1 MTAMRRTTLAVVA
14 VLALAVAGCKTPK
27 SKASRE
33 VLGTPERAVTRL
45 VRAIEAGDTG
55 MVEVQFPH
63 EMDMEKYLSCAV
75 PLRDGMNGLARQL
88 VDSPDGK
95 AAKGT
100 FSSFVSVELTRQR
113 KVAPGPF
120 EGDCKVL
127 KEFEV
132 ADADST
138 WDMDG
143 EKHHFKLS
151 LIRLDGRWY
160 VFDIPGM

>member
-1 MTAMRRTTLAVVA
+1 MKLSAVVA
-14 VLALAVAGCKTPK
+14 MTVLGLRLSGCKTPK

-45 VRAIEAGDTG
+45 VRAIEGGDTG
-55 MVEVQFPH
+55 MVMVQFPH
-63 EMDMEKYLSCAV
+63 EMDLGPYLSCADS
-75 PLRDGMNGLARQL
+75 LRNGMNGLARQL

-100 FSSFVSVELTRQR
+100 FSIFVSVELSNQR

-127 KEFEV
+127 KEFEL

-143 EKHHFKLS
+143 AKHHFKVA

-160 VFDIPGM
+160 PFDIPGM